1 MEELGKALGDGD
13 DSEANQQREN
23 KNHLQQ
29 GGNQFEK
36 GFESTEE
43 VKNSDEQAENDAQV
57 KDEHCAKGFFHFF
70 PEASSTSKIEVDLS
84 EH

>member
-1 MEELGKALGDGD
+1 MEKPGKALGDGD
-13 DSEANQQREN
+13 DSEAGQQRGN
-23 KNHLQQ
+23 KDHLQQ
-29 GGNQFEK
+29 RGNQFE
-36 GFESTEE
+36 ECLEASED
-43 VKNSDEQAENDAQV
+43 VKKSDEQAENDAQV